1 MFSQPILGLGPVH
14 RADGCPWADGETSH
28 TPRVTFVAT
37 CADDFY
43 RPPSMRLRV
52 FRRWSWRWSVARRA
66 PLCAAGCLVLLSAC
80 SRVPEPPTGQAI
92 PTETARGTPG
102 RTSTSTSRTSDRMS
116 GRSDVSDQIVAAW
129 LSAEQAFDTAALTSD
144 PSEPDLAATTVDPQ
158 LTWTRSLLAR
168 MRAAGQIARGQI
180 QYGPPSVALVGRDE
194 ATVQSC
200 ADDAEIV
207 VSAITGSPAP
217 GVPGQVDFELFDS
230 TMELSGG
237 EWRLVTQRVGVGQC
251 DRS

>member
-1 MFSQPILGLGPVH
+1 V
-14 RADGCPWADGETSH
+14 
-28 TPRVTFVAT
+28 
-37 CADDFY
+37 
-43 RPPSMRLRV
+43 
-52 FRRWSWRWSVARRA
+52 
-66 PLCAAGCLVLLSAC
+66 
-80 SRVPEPPTGQAI
+80 
-92 PTETARGTPG
+92 
-102 RTSTSTSRTSDRMS
+102 TSTSTSRTSDRS
-116 GRSDVSDQIVAAW
+116 VLSDQIVAAW
-129 LSAEQAFDTAALTSD
+129 LSAEQAFATAALTSD

-168 MRAAGQIARGQI
+168 MRAAGQIARGRI
-180 QYGPPSVALVGRDE
+180 HYGPPSVKLVGPGE

-207 VSAITGSPAP
+207 ISASTGSPAP

>member
-1 MFSQPILGLGPVH
+1 MFSQPILGPGPGSH
-14 RADGCPWADGETSH
+14 AGACPRGDGETSH
-28 TPRVTFVAT
+28 TVSVTFVAA
-37 CADDFY
+37 CPGDFY
-43 RPPSMRLRV
+43 RRFSMRLVV
-52 FRRWSWRWSVARRA
+52 FRRWTWCWSVARRA
-66 PLCAAGCLVLLSAC
+66 PLYAAGFLLLLSAC
-80 SRVPEPPTGQAI
+80 GRVPDPPTG
-92 PTETARGTPG
+92 PVMRTETTRGLAG
-102 RTSTSTSRTSDRMS
+102 VTSTSTSRTSDRS
-116 GRSDVSDQIVAAW
+116 VLSDQIVAAW
-129 LSAEQAFDTAALTSD
+129 LSAEQAFATAALTSD

-168 MRAAGQIARGQI
+168 MRAAGQIARGRI
-180 QYGPPSVALVGRDE
+180 HYGPPSVKLVGPGE

-207 VSAITGSPAP
+207 ISASTGSPAP

>member
-1 MFSQPILGLGPVH
+1 MFSQLILGPGPGGH
-14 RADGCPWADGETSH
+14 AGAFPWGDGETSH
-28 TPRVTFVAT
+28 TPSVTFVAA
-37 CADDFY
+37 CAGDFY
-43 RPPSMRLRV
+43 RPPSMRLVV
-52 FRRWSWRWSVARRA
+52 FRRWSWCWSVARRA
-66 PLCAAGCLVLLSAC
+66 PLCAAGCLLLLSAC
-80 SRVPEPPTGQAI
+80 GRVPDPPTGQVMR
-92 PTETARGTPG
+92 TETARGTAG
-102 RTSTSTSRTSDRMS
+102 VTSASTSRTSDRS
-116 GRSDVSDQIVAAW
+116 VLSDQIVAAW

-144 PSEPDLAATTVDPQ
+144 PSEPDLVATTVDPQ
-158 LTWTRSLLAR
+158 LAWTRSLLAR
-168 MRAAGQIARGQI
+168 MRAAGQIARGRI
-180 QYGPPSVALVGRDE
+180 HYGPPSVKLVGPGE

-207 VSAITGSPAP
+207 ISASTGSPAP

>member
-1 MFSQPILGLGPVH
+1 VFSQPTLGPGPDSH
-14 RADGCPWADGETSH
+14 AGPCPWGNGETSH
-28 TPRVTFVAT
+28 TASVTFVAA
-37 CADDFY
+37 CPDDFY
-43 RPPSMRLRV
+43 RPLSMRLV
-52 FRRWSWRWSVARRA
+52 VLRRWSWCWPVARRA
-66 PLCAAGCLVLLSAC
+66 AFCAAGCLLLLSSC
-80 SRVPEPPTGQAI
+80 GRVPDPTTGQVMG
-92 PTETARGTPG
+92 TETARGIPG
-102 RTSTSTSRTSDRMS
+102 VTSSSKSRMSDRS
-116 GRSDVSDQIVAAW
+116 VLSDQIVAAW

-168 MRAAGQIARGQI
+168 MRAAGQIARGRI
-180 QYGPPSVALVGRDE
+180 HYGPPSVQLIGSGE
-194 ATVQSC
+194 AIVQSC

-207 VSAITGSPAP
+207 VSASTGSPAP

-237 EWRLVTQRVGVGQC
+237 AWRLVTQRVGVGQC

>member
-1 MFSQPILGLGPVH
+1 
-14 RADGCPWADGETSH
+14 
-28 TPRVTFVAT
+28 
-37 CADDFY
+37 
-43 RPPSMRLRV
+43 MR
-52 FRRWSWRWSVARRA
+52 
-66 PLCAAGCLVLLSAC
+66 
-80 SRVPEPPTGQAI
+80 
-92 PTETARGTPG
+92 TETARGTAG
-102 RTSTSTSRTSDRMS
+102 VTSASTSRTSDRS
-116 GRSDVSDQIVAAW
+116 VLSDQIVAAW

-144 PSEPDLAATTVDPQ
+144 PSEPDLVATTVDPQ
-158 LTWTRSLLAR
+158 LAWTRSLLAR
-168 MRAAGQIARGQI
+168 MRAAGQIARGRI
-180 QYGPPSVALVGRDE
+180 HYGPPSVKLVGPGE

-207 VSAITGSPAP
+207 ISASTGSPAP